1 MYLNFTEKAA
11 QKKGGGTIF
20 ERYFYSMEQ
29 AFKIIKILFCDNW
42 RVTRSFEKNN
52 IGSSLVPLPGLSSW
66 WYLGKL

>member
-29 AFKIIKILFCDNW
+29 AFKIIKILFCDN
-42 RVTRSFEKNN
+42 
-52 IGSSLVPLPGLSSW
+52 
-66 WYLGKL
+66 